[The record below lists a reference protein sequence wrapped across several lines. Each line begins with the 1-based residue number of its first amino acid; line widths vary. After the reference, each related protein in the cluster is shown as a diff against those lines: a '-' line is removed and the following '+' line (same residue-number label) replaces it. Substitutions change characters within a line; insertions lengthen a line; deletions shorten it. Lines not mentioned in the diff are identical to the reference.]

1 MRVDEILQGWFARTG
16 ALKDGEVMER
26 RMIYQKP
33 GNHCSGAD
41 GADLGSVLHRS
52 GTKKT
57 GKTVLKAQPR
67 EC

>member
-1 MRVDEILQGWFARTG
+1 
-16 ALKDGEVMER
+16 VMER

-41 GADLGSVLHRS
+41 GADLRSVLHRS